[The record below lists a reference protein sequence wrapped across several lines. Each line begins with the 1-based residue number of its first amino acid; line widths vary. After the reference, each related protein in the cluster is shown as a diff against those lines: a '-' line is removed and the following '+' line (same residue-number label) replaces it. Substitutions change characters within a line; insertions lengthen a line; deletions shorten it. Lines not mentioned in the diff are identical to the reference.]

1 MTYAYALGK
10 DGLRIREI
18 LINMKK
24 IVLLMLL
31 SVGMSMTA
39 FGQTQQSMTDTQ
51 ILQYVMQQKKLGMA
65 ESDIAQELLKKGATL
80 EQIQKMRQKYA
91 SQLEK
96 TGMGKTADKAI
107 DDATDRMRKNN
118 GALREV
124 ETDDDDNGQRQQQ
137 MMMNR
142 PDGWLYGDDM
152 SMYQSPDSIYFGKQQ
167 EEQGKKVFGRDIF
180 NNKSLTFEPVMNIAT
195 PQNYVLGPGD
205 QLIIDVYG
213 DTQMSEQL
221 TVSPDGDV
229 NVPEYGPVHVAGLS
243 VAAAQSKVA
252 NSLGTYYESSDVR
265 VTVGQTRTILVN
277 VMGEVKAPG
286 TYTLSAF
293 ATVFHAL
300 YMAGGVSDLG
310 TLRNIKVYRQGR
322 QISVV
327 DVYEF
332 ILNGRLA
339 GNVMLQDN
347 DVVQVGTYESI
358 VDIAGRVKR
367 PMAYELRKN
376 ESLATLLKYSGSF
389 ANDAYKKSLRVF
401 RKNGRMKSVYNVEEF
416 EMPEFK
422 MLDGDSVEV
431 DSIIDRFEN
440 MVEVKGAVFRPGMY
454 HLGEKVNSVRSLIE
468 TADGLT
474 EEAMMSRA
482 VLRRM
487 KANRTQEVMSVDLK
501 GILEGTAA
509 DVALENEDVLFIPT
523 LAEHQNLRTLTING
537 EVIFPGTYEYAEKMT
552 IEDFIL
558 QAGGLTDNASTVK
571 VDVAR
576 RMIDPEATTSTM
588 EIAKTYSFAIKPGFQ
603 MDGDRSF
610 TLEPYDVVSVRR
622 SPVSVEPVTVRI
634 EGEIAFE
641 GSYTLEQKN
650 QRLSD
655 VVKAAGGVIPG
666 AYVRGARLIRQM
678 NEDELARRD
687 EMIKIAKQSAA
698 LEAEDS
704 LSLEQLALETTY
716 SVGIHLDEAL
726 ANPGCDEDVELQDGD
741 QLVIPRMNRTVK
753 ISGYVLKP
761 NTVALKEK
769 KNYKY
774 YITQAGGY
782 AKRAR
787 KSHTYILY
795 QNGTIA
801 KASKGDIE
809 PGCEIVV
816 PTKGPKDPADL
827 QKALSIGT
835 SIASL
840 TTMMATIYHILK

>member
-1 MTYAYALGK
+1 
-10 DGLRIREI
+10 
-18 LINMKK
+18 MKK
-24 IVLLMLL
+24 KLFATFLFLGL
-31 SVGMSMTA
+31 TLTA
-39 FGQTQQSMTDTQ
+39 FGQSMSDTQ
-51 ILQYVMQQKKLGMA
+51 ILQYVMQQKKLGKS
-65 ESDIAQELLKKGATL
+65 ESDIATELLKKGATL
-80 EQIQKMRQKYA
+80 EQIQNMRQKYA
-91 SQLEK
+91 KQLEQHSMA
-96 TGMGKTADKAI
+96 GEADKAI
-107 DDATDRMRKNN
+107 DAASRMRQNN
-118 GALREV
+118 APDQV
-124 ETDDDDNGQRQQQ
+124 DQQKAQQQ
-137 MMMNR
+137 MMQNV
-142 PDGWLYGDDM
+142 PDNMLYGE
-152 SMYQSPDSIYFGKQQ
+152 QTGQPAGKEYFGV
-167 EEQGKKVFGRDIF
+167 EETTGKKVFGRDIF
-180 NNKSLTFEPVMNIAT
+180 NNKNLTFEPVMNIAT

-213 DTQMSEQL
+213 DTQRSEQL

-229 NVPEYGPVHVAGLS
+229 NVPDYGPVHVAGLS
-243 VAAAQSKVA
+243 VSAAQNKVR
-252 NSLGTYYESSDVR
+252 SHLGTYYESSDIK

-277 VMGEVKAPG
+277 VMGEVKTPG
-286 TYTLSAF
+286 TYTVSAF

-322 QISVV
+322 LISVV

-339 GNVMLQDN
+339 GNVRLQDN

-358 VDIAGRVKR
+358 VDITGRVKR

-422 MLDGDSVEV
+422 MFDGDSVAV

-440 MVEVKGAVFRPGMY
+440 TVEVKGAIFRPGMY
-454 HLGEKVNSVRSLIE
+454 QLGEKVNSVRSLIE
-468 TADGLT
+468 SADGLT
-474 EEAMMSRA
+474 EEAMLSRA
-482 VLRRM
+482 VIRRM
-487 KANRTQEVMSVDLK
+487 KPNRTQEVLTVDLK
-501 GILEGTAA
+501 GIIEGTAA
-509 DVALENEDVLFIPT
+509 DVPLENEDILFIPIQ
-523 LAEHQNLRTLTING
+523 AVHQNLRTLSIDG

-552 IEDFIL
+552 VEDLIL

-588 EIAKTYSFAIKPGFQ
+588 EIAKTYSFSIKPGFEF
-603 MDGDRSF
+603 DGDKSF
-610 TLEPYDVVSVRR
+610 TLQPYDAVSVRR
-622 SPVSVEPVTVRI
+622 SPVSVEPFRVRV

-641 GSYTLEQKN
+641 GFYTLEQKN

-666 AYVRGARLIRQM
+666 AYVRGARLIRNM

-687 EMIKIAKQSAA
+687 ELIKMAKQSAA
-698 LEAEDS
+698 ASAKDS
-704 LSLEQLALETTY
+704 LSLEQLATETTY
-716 SVGIHLDEAL
+716 LVGIHLDEAL

-741 QLVIPRMNRTVK
+741 RLVIPRYNRTVK
-753 ISGYVLKP
+753 ISGDILKP
-761 NTVALKEK
+761 NTVAFKDK

-774 YITQAGGY
+774 YIEQAGGY
-782 AKRAR
+782 GKRAR
-787 KSHTYILY
+787 TSHTYILY

-801 KASKGDIE
+801 KASKGKVE

-816 PTKGPKDPADL
+816 PTKGPRDPAQL
-827 QKALSIGT
+827 SQWLSIGT
-835 SIASL
+835 SAASL
-840 TTMMATIYHILK
+840 ATMFVSIANMLK